1 MKFQF
6 WLEQYH
12 TTINK
17 KNTGYTEVVDKVTA
31 YENMLYYFIYL
42 ISSHQHTFQMI
53 GNTQIRVHTNIIRS
67 VGTSDM

>member
-42 ISSHQHTFQMI
+42 ISSHQHISNDRQ
-53 GNTQIRVHTNIIRS
+53 HTNKCS
-67 VGTSDM
+67 HQHHSFGWN